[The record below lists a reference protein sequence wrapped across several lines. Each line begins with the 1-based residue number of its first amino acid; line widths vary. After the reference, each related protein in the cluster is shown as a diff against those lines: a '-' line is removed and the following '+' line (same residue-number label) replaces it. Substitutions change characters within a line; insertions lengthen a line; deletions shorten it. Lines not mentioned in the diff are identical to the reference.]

1 MSEEIKKAALE
12 YHERHPAG
20 KIYTGISKP
29 CESQRDLT
37 LAYSPG
43 VAWPCLEIHKD
54 EQLSYKYTGRGNLV
68 GVITNGTAVLGLGNI
83 GPHAAKPVMEGK
95 GLLFKKYADIDVF
108 DIEMNSESIDAFIAA
123 VKSLEPTFGGI
134 NLEDIKGPEC
144 FLIEE
149 KLRNT
154 MNIPVFHD
162 DQHGTA
168 IIATAAF
175 FNAIELTN
183 RDIKKT
189 KVVFSGG
196 GAAAIGCG
204 RLFRKIGLDPKNIIM
219 CDSQGVIYA
228 GRTNGMNEY
237 KAEFAVETK
246 LRTLEEALNG
256 ADAFIGVSVANVLTP
271 QMISKMAKDPIIF
284 ALANPD
290 PEILPNIALQARPDA
305 IVATGRSDFPNQ
317 VNNVL
322 GFPFIFRGA
331 LDVAA
336 KTVNDEMKLAAA
348 KAIADLAKEN
358 VPEKVMKAYGKKEA
372 YTFGRDYLIPKPVDP
387 RVLLRVAPAV
397 AKAAMDSGVARKK
410 IDINEYT
417 ERLERIIGPTRR
429 IIRAVRSDIKTFT
442 QKAKR
447 KPRIVMANG
456 ADLRV
461 LRAVEQTTQ
470 DGEVDVI
477 LIGNEAQI
485 HNTAREA
492 GLMQLVDGL
501 EVVDP
506 EKDSRL
512 EKYSDELFHI
522 RQRRGVS
529 KTGAEQLLANHSYFA
544 AMMVRSGDADGM
556 VNGLLEPYGSA
567 VKPILEV
574 IGVKRGQTLAGVYMI
589 TVKQKPYFFA
599 DCTINIEPDS
609 EILCEIAIA
618 AADVAKRFTKDPIRV
633 AMLSYA
639 SFGASRHPLAKK
651 VSDAVARIRARR
663 PEITVE
669 GEVQADVALNLEL
682 QKAEFPFSVLNG
694 QANVL
699 VFPDLGSANIS
710 YKILTNITDATATGP
725 VLVGVNKSAHVLQR
739 GATVDEV
746 IGMIYLAAQDA
757 VLR

>member
-1 MSEEIKKAALE
+1 
-12 YHERHPAG
+12 
-20 KIYTGISKP
+20 
-29 CESQRDLT
+29 
-37 LAYSPG
+37 
-43 VAWPCLEIHKD
+43 
-54 EQLSYKYTGRGNLV
+54 
-68 GVITNGTAVLGLGNI
+68 
-83 GPHAAKPVMEGK
+83 
-95 GLLFKKYADIDVF
+95 
-108 DIEMNSESIDAFIAA
+108 
-123 VKSLEPTFGGI
+123 
-134 NLEDIKGPEC
+134 
-144 FLIEE
+144 
-149 KLRNT
+149 
-154 MNIPVFHD
+154 
-162 DQHGTA
+162 
-168 IIATAAF
+168 
-175 FNAIELTN
+175 
-183 RDIKKT
+183 
-189 KVVFSGG
+189 
-196 GAAAIGCG
+196 
-204 RLFRKIGLDPKNIIM
+204 
-219 CDSQGVIYA
+219 
-228 GRTNGMNEY
+228 
-237 KAEFAVETK
+237 
-246 LRTLEEALNG
+246 
-256 ADAFIGVSVANVLTP
+256 
-271 QMISKMAKDPIIF
+271 
-284 ALANPD
+284 
-290 PEILPNIALQARPDA
+290 
-305 IVATGRSDFPNQ
+305 
-317 VNNVL
+317 
-322 GFPFIFRGA
+322 
-331 LDVAA
+331 
-336 KTVNDEMKLAAA
+336 
-348 KAIADLAKEN
+348 
-358 VPEKVMKAYGKKEA
+358 
-372 YTFGRDYLIPKPVDP
+372 
-387 RVLLRVAPAV
+387 
-397 AKAAMDSGVARKK
+397 VARKK

-485 HNTAREA
+485 HHTAREA